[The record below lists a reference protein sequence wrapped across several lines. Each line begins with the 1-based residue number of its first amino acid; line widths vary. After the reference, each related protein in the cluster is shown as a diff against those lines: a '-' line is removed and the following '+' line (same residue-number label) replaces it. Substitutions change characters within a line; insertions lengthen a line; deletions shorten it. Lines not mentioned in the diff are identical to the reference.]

1 MAPQGAVEEP
11 VKYKDSKGTIV
22 IVGPDAPAGKKIS
35 GVLRARADVFRG
47 ALRPYTATVNQ
58 ELGDVLGSSIKLH
71 LVLAGNS
78 EGTEPDA
85 ARLHNSILNLAAG
98 AALRRN
104 EAIFYVDEVRK

>member
-1 MAPQGAVEEP
+1 VEEP

-22 IVGPDAPAGKKIS
+22 IVGPDAPAGKKTS